1 MPIGEHPSVRLPVMI
16 CQDGFITSHA
26 LENIVLLDTDSVKAF
41 VGEYRPE
48 HFLLK
53 AENPLAIGP
62 YDLGC
67 HYMEH
72 KVQQAE
78 AMKGAKKRIL
88 EVDMADTKFGADEDR
103 MIYFFLLSSLRREHF
118 AAVGIECGDA
128 YHYLTDEEK
137 MRIIDNL
144 TAKEKALIRRDYLLA
159 NFKGAFGSNAIASLL
174 LDFAQ
179 KHMPETLADIK
190 SGHNEVYE
198 KRHKRIEEKKAVL
211 LAQEKAAQ
219 EAARPEEPQAETD
232 GHTDAQPAEVAA

>member
-1 MPIGEHPSVRLPVMI
+1 MIRERVAAGEMAYYLRIDNDDITLCYRETADTAPEQQISPMEKLEK
-16 CQDGFITSHA
+16 QDARNREIA
-26 LENIVLLDTDSVKAF
+26 LEKTVEDT
-41 VGEYRPE
+41 
-48 HFLLK
+48 
-53 AENPLAIGP
+53 
-62 YDLGC
+62 
-67 HYMEH
+67 
-72 KVQQAE
+72 
-78 AMKGAKKRIL
+78 KKRIL

-159 NFKGAFGSNAIASLL
+159 NFKGAFGSNATASLL